1 MAERFVCVSD
11 SVYETFDDIASA
23 KAFAKAE
30 SEKSG
35 ELVIVYL
42 QCGTMCGVV
51 DQFFGG
57 AENV

>member
-51 DQFFGG
+51 DQFF
-57 AENV
+57 